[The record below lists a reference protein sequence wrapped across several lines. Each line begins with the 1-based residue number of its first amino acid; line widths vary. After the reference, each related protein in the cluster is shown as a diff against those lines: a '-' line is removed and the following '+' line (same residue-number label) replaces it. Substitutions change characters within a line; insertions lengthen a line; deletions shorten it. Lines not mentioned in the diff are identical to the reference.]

1 MTFLMM
7 LSNVNRTQ
15 TPQDAGFVFD
25 EFLIFEIMFKLYLKI
40 DCNEKDGNKKFYLIN
55 FKGVFET
62 WIKHSLPV
70 CAARTTTVS
79 PGRILILNV

>member
-1 MTFLMM
+1 M
-7 LSNVNRTQ
+7 
-15 TPQDAGFVFD
+15 
-25 EFLIFEIMFKLYLKI
+25 I
-40 DCNEKDGNKKFYLIN
+40 DYNKNDGNKKFYLIN

-79 PGRILILNV
+79 PGMLLLLNVKNLRINIQIFTTKFKNLSL